1 MMPSPSHFQTNEGST
16 QYAFFCESQGLALHN
31 ISVEADSQATF
42 HKRKI
47 ENKHCDCFDN
57 VWLRICYWK

>member
-1 MMPSPSHFQTNEGST
+1 MMQSPSHFQTNEGST
-16 QYAFFCESQGLALHN
+16 QYAFFCEYQGLALHN

-57 VWLRICYWK
+57 V